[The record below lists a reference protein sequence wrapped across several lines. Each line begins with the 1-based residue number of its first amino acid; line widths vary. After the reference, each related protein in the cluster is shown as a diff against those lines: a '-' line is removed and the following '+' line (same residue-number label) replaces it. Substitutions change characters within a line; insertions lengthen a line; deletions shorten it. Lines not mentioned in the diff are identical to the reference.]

1 MGHHLSEELA
11 EDYNVIRLV
20 SEFED
25 LGVENAIVVDLK
37 NKERVKSYFSEY
49 RTKHKIHTIIHLAS
63 RLASNEETEDL
74 SVLFD
79 NLRIIESVVEIAR
92 LMKPKKII
100 NFSSIAVYPNED
112 GLYDETSEIRTSANT
127 DCLYGLS
134 KFCSENIL
142 DFMLRKEDVIIS
154 HLRISQVFGKD
165 MRKDRIIPVM
175 LDELERKNT
184 ITVFGE
190 GERIS
195 NFIELD
201 KVLKVTKLLVKIDRK
216 GIFNIGGEN
225 LSYLDLANRLIEKYG
240 NDKSKIIRKKVG
252 SRPKFRLDTSK
263 AKVLYKDL

>member
-1 MGHHLSEELA
+1 
-11 EDYNVIRLV
+11 
-20 SEFED
+20 
-25 LGVENAIVVDLK
+25 
-37 NKERVKSYFSEY
+37 
-49 RTKHKIHTIIHLAS
+49 
-63 RLASNEETEDL
+63 
-74 SVLFD
+74 
-79 NLRIIESVVEIAR
+79 
-92 LMKPKKII
+92 
-100 NFSSIAVYPNED
+100 
-112 GLYDETSEIRTSANT
+112 
-127 DCLYGLS
+127 
-134 KFCSENIL
+134 
-142 DFMLRKEDVIIS
+142 
-154 HLRISQVFGKD
+154 

-263 AKVLYKDL
+263 VKVLYKDL